1 MTEPLYYLPIADEI
15 QLFTAAWECRLPVLL
30 RGPTGCGKT
39 RFVEYMAQTLPRA
52 ESTTAAPSPRLI
64 TVACHEDLTGSDLV
78 GRYLLHGDQTVWVDG
93 PLTQAVRSG
102 AVCYLDEIVEARKDT
117 IVLIHP
123 LTDHRRILPVDKLGQ
138 IFEAHPD
145 FMLVISYNPA
155 YQSASKDLKQS
166 TRQRFVTIDFD
177 YAPPDRE
184 AQVIAHE
191 GGVSSAVALQLA
203 TLGAKVRH
211 LKSSGLEEGVSTRL
225 LIYAARL
232 IQRGVPARR
241 ACDITVRRSLSDDAD
256 LQGAIAELV
265 RAVFDA

>member
-1 MTEPLYYLPIADEI
+1 MTEPLYYLPIADEVE
-15 QLFTAAWECRLPVLL
+15 LFTAAWECRLPVLL

-39 RFVEYMAQTLPRA
+39 RFVEYMSETLPRT
-52 ESTTAAPSPRLI
+52 SSAAATSPRLI

-78 GRYLLHGDQTVWVDG
+78 GRYLLHGDQTAWVDG
-93 PLTQAVRSG
+93 PLTQAVRTG

-155 YQSASKDLKQS
+155 YQSVSKDLKQS

-177 YAPPDRE
+177 YAPPAQE

-191 GGVSSAVALQLA
+191 GGVTPEVALRLA
-203 TLGAKVRH
+203 TLGQKVRH
-211 LKSSGLEEGVSTRL
+211 LRASGLEEGASTRL

-232 IQRGVPARR
+232 MQRGVPARR

-256 LQGAIAELV
+256 IQNAIGELV
-265 RAVFDA
+265 RASFDE

>member
-1 MTEPLYYLPIADEI
+1 MTAPLYYLPIADEVSV
-15 QLFTAAWECRLPVLL
+15 FTAAWECRLPVLL

-39 RFVEYMAQTLPRA
+39 RFVEYMAQTLPRTDA
-52 ESTTAAPSPRLI
+52 GGTRLI

-78 GRYLLHGDQTVWVDG
+78 GRYLLQGDQTLWVDG
-93 PLTQAVRSG
+93 PLTQAVRHG

-117 IVLIHP
+117 IVVIHP
-123 LTDHRRILPVDKLGQ
+123 LTDHRRILPIDKLGQ

-155 YQSASKDLKQS
+155 YQSVSKDLKQS

-177 YAPPDRE
+177 YAPPEQE

-191 GGVSSAVALQLA
+191 GGVAPEVARGLA
-203 TLGAKVRH
+203 LLGQKVRH
-211 LKSSGLEEGVSTRL
+211 LRASGLEEGVSTRL

-232 IQRGVPARR
+232 MQRGVAPRR
-241 ACDITVRRSLSDDAD
+241 ACDITVRRSLTDDAD
-256 LQGAIAELV
+256 LQGAITELIH
-265 RAVFDA
+265 AVFSE